1 MQFFQK
7 NGVWWVEL
15 HERDFVR
22 RRCTHEKS
30 IHRARA
36 VARMF
41 ELRQYS
47 GEGVA
52 RLREMTLGDA
62 INRYV
67 ETVLLQKRAK
77 PNEDL
82 RKSAKNDLL
91 RLRKIEEF
99 FGFRERLA
107 SVAKP
112 EAVADFNY
120 SLIHEMKPGSANRY
134 LTILRAV
141 LFKAHQW
148 GTLRVRP
155 AIKLN
160 PQSPFRSRF
169 LDDLEEQKL
178 LDQCSPDLRDY
189 VIFLLDTGARKQ
201 EALKLRWSEV
211 DLNRYPQPAVTFND
225 TKTGEPRTLPVPKR
239 TADMLKRRRKL
250 VPGAQPLVFMQQASK
265 DIFKTHQGSGYYA
278 RKGDWIPLSCVQMH
292 FERSR
297 AKAGLK
303 DVRIH
308 DLRHT
313 YASKLI
319 KRGVPILNVSR
330 LLGHQTIDMTMRYAH
345 LAPDSLDG
353 EVAKLNFP
361 RDGRRDTRPPERWVG
376 PPPSVDMLPERR
388 VKNLNCR
395 RGRTL

>member
-1 MQFFQK
+1 MQFFK
-7 NGVWWVEL
+7 KIDVWWVEL

-67 ETVLLQKRAK
+67 ETVLLQKRQK
-77 PNEDL
+77 PTEEL

-107 SVAKP
+107 AVVKA
-112 EAVADFNY
+112 EAIADFNY

-141 LFKAHQW
+141 LFKAHEW
-148 GTLRVRP
+148 GALRVRP
-155 AIKLN
+155 SIKMN
-160 PQSPFRSRF
+160 PASPYRSRF
-169 LDDLEEQKL
+169 LDDREEQKL
-178 LDQCSPDLRDY
+178 IDHCSPELRDY

-201 EALKLRWSEV
+201 EALKLRWSDV
-211 DLNRYPQPAVTFND
+211 DLRRYPQPAVTFNY
-225 TKTGEPRTLPVPKR
+225 TKNGEPRTVSTSARL
-239 TADMLKRRRKL
+239 RRR
-250 VPGAQPLVFMQQASK
+250 PASRRSGFGAFNGRYQCSVKVVAGPRNQQK
-265 DIFKTHQGSGYYA
+265 PRQLN
-278 RKGDWIPLSCVQMH
+278 RL
-292 FERSR
+292 
-297 AKAGLK
+297 AGFCF
-303 DVRIH
+303 
-308 DLRHT
+308 
-313 YASKLI
+313 
-319 KRGVPILNVSR
+319 
-330 LLGHQTIDMTMRYAH
+330 LGA
-345 LAPDSLDG
+345 
-353 EVAKLNFP
+353 
-361 RDGRRDTRPPERWVG
+361 
-376 PPPSVDMLPERR
+376 
-388 VKNLNCR
+388 
-395 RGRTL
+395 